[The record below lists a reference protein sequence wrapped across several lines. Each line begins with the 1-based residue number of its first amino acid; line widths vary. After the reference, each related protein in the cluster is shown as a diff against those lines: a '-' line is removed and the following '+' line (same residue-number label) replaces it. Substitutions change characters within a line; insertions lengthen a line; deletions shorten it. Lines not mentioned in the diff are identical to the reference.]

1 LACHLKLKDFFPR
14 PARER
19 LTWSGTLMS
28 FQSLKMFLLPVLFA
42 FPALALAQASTPAQA
57 AEAPVTQAQITA
69 LQQAVQNA
77 QSAGDNAWML
87 TSAALVLLMTGPGL
101 ALFYG
106 GLVRKKNILGTM
118 MQSFAMMGLVTIIW
132 AIVGYSLAFGHG
144 NVFIGG
150 FEHLFL
156 RGVSLNPNPDYAATI
171 PEQTY
176 MIYQLMFAIITP
188 ALITGAFAERMKFSA
203 MAVFLSLWSIFVYSP
218 MAHMVWGVG
227 GLLNASG
234 NHIPS
239 LDFAG
244 GTVVHITS
252 GVSALVCALYLGK
265 RIGYPHTAM
274 PPHSLVL
281 SFIGACLLWV
291 GWFGF
296 NAGSALAASPL
307 ATSAFVNTH
316 FATATAALGW
326 TVFEWFHNGKP
337 TALGAISGAVA
348 GLVAIT
354 PASGFVQPMAALF
367 IGFAAGIVCSF
378 MVFKVKNW
386 FGYDDSLDAFGVH
399 GSGGTLGALLTGV
412 FAASAINPIYGKGV
426 PTGGVDGRWSQV
438 LNQLAAVAISW
449 VISIVGTLVLLFV
462 VDKVMGLRV
471 APEHE
476 VSGLDLSQHGEEGY
490 DFNT

>member
-1 LACHLKLKDFFPR
+1 
-14 PARER
+14 
-19 LTWSGTLMS
+19 MS
-28 FQSLKMFLLPVLFA
+28 FRRLLNPCLLSLFLASLALPA
-42 FPALALAQASTPAQA
+42 ALAQAPAPAAAQA
-57 AEAPVTQAQITA
+57 PATQEQIAA

-106 GLVRKKNILGTM
+106 GLVRRKNILGTM
-118 MQSFAMMGLVTIIW
+118 MQSFAMMGLVSILW

-156 RGVSLNPNPDYAATI
+156 RGVSLQPDPDYAATI

-188 ALITGAFAERMKFSA
+188 ALITGAFAERMKFSS
-203 MAVFLSLWSIFVYSP
+203 MAVFLSLWSLLVYCP

-227 GLLNASG
+227 GLLNATG

-265 RIGYPHTAM
+265 RLGYPHTAM

-281 SFIGACLLWV
+281 SFVGACLLWV

-316 FATATAALGW
+316 FATAAAALGW
-326 TVFEWFHNGKP
+326 TIFEWFHNGKP

-354 PASGFVQPMAALF
+354 PASGFVQPMSSLL
-367 IGFAAGIVCSF
+367 IGLAAGFVCSF
-378 MVFKVKNW
+378 MVFKVKSI

-399 GSGGTLGALLTGV
+399 GAGGTLGAILTGI
-412 FAASAINPIYGKGV
+412 FATFLINPIYGKGV
-426 PTGGVDGRWSQV
+426 PTGAIDGHWSQV
-438 LNQLAAVAISW
+438 LNQLVGVAISW
-449 VISIVGTLVLLFV
+449 GISIVGTLVLLFA
-462 VDKVMGLRV
+462 VDKIMVLRV
-471 APEHE
+471 APDHE
-476 VSGLDLSQHGEEGY
+476 MAGLDLSQHGEEGY